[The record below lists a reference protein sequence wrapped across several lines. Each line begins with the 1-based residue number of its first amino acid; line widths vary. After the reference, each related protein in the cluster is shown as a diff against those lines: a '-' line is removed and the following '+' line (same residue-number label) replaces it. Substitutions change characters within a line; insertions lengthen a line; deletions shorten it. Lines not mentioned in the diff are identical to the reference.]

1 MGFGDSVASGA
12 QDVLEDTVTELRSVL
27 SDLQGLDLW
36 PPWDAAETIVRLVGR
51 AIEIASQPPEPD
63 PANLR
68 DAADEWRL
76 IAGTMER
83 AHTSLES
90 LHDETTPAIWEG
102 TAGNSFRSSV
112 TVLAGRVDTV
122 PEAARGVATA
132 LDTMAGSMDA
142 ARKRHAGAFDGLREH
157 LSITWDDL
165 LPWQLADKLAGIV
178 GEVIDAIRDLIG
190 AYEDAGSAGAAARRA
205 VTSAMDGIELPD
217 HLPGNVPSTI
227 DVVNEWSDGDGP
239 LDGSTL
245 TRYDDALA
253 AMSADQRAQVRQ
265 LLDGTADPAARAW
278 IMAAV
283 ASGLSG
289 DALGNYADQLGR
301 MSPSQLR
308 DLDPDS
314 FRGDQATQPDQTTC
328 GSSSLVMSRM
338 ENDPAYA
345 MWMQTGYDPVTGET
359 DPRTPAER
367 FADESETM
375 HVRTNLPLDRD
386 HDLQFPWPPQAGTQ
400 PWALAAEMSSDGGS
414 GVPGTS
420 YDVGLV
426 DPDDRGSSFDAVVRA
441 SEGGSTVPI
450 YVGDDTRPG
459 HVTLVT
465 ASEGGDTLS
474 VYDPSNGST
483 ITVSRDDWVNGTL
496 DVAGWS
502 EPWFVVVPES

>member
-1 MGFGDSVASGA
+1 MAFGDVA
-12 QDVLEDTVTELRSVL
+12 QDALEDTVTELRSVL
-27 SDLQGLDLW
+27 ADLQGIDLW
-36 PPWDAAETIVRLVGR
+36 PPWDAAETIVGLVGR
-51 AIEIASQPPEPD
+51 AIEIASQPPEPE

-68 DAADEWRL
+68 DTADEWRL
-76 IAGTMER
+76 IATTVDR

-90 LHDETTPAIWEG
+90 LHDETPPAVWEG
-102 TAGNSFRSSV
+102 EAGNAFRSSV
-112 TVLAGRVDTV
+112 TAFAGRIDTV
-122 PEAARGVATA
+122 PDAARGVATA
-132 LDTMAGSMDA
+132 LRTMASSMDA
-142 ARKRHAGAFDGLREH
+142 ARSRHADAFDGLREH

-165 LPWQLADKLAGIV
+165 LPWQLVDKLTGIV
-178 GEVIDAIRDLIG
+178 GEVIDAIQELIG
-190 AYEDAGSAGAAARRA
+190 AYEDATEATATARRA
-205 VTSAMDGIELPD
+205 VTGAMDGIELPH
-217 HLPGNVPSTI
+217 HLPDSVSAI
-227 DVVNEWSDGDGP
+227 DIVNEWSDDGGP

-245 TRYDDALA
+245 SRYDDAMA
-253 AMSADQRAQVRQ
+253 AMTPDERADVRR
-265 LLDGTADPAARAW
+265 LLESTDDPAARAW

-283 ASGLSG
+283 ASGLTG
-289 DALGNYADQLGR
+289 DALTNYADRVGE
-301 MSPSQLR
+301 MSPSELR
-308 DLDPDS
+308 DLDPGS
-314 FRGDQATQPDQTTC
+314 FRGDDAKQPDPTTC

-345 MWMQTGYDPVTGET
+345 LWMQTGYDPVTGAT

-367 FADESETM
+367 FADESQAM

-386 HDLQFPWPPQAGTQ
+386 HGLQFPWPTQAGTQ
-400 PWALAAEMSSDGGS
+400 PWALAAEMSAEGGS

-420 YDVGLV
+420 YDVSVV

-441 SEGGSTVPI
+441 SEGGTTVPI

-483 ITVSRDDWVNGTL
+483 ITVARDDWVNGTL
-496 DVAGWS
+496 EVAGWS

>member
-1 MGFGDSVASGA
+1 MGFGDSVVAGA
-12 QDVLEDTVTELRSVL
+12 QDVLEDTITELRSVL
-27 SDLQGLDLW
+27 ADLQGIDLW

-51 AIEIASQPPEPD
+51 AFEIASQPPEPD

-76 IAGTMER
+76 IASTVDR

-102 TAGNSFRSSV
+102 EAGNAFRSSV
-112 TVLAGRVDTV
+112 TAFAGRVDTV

-132 LDTMAGSMDA
+132 LGTMAGSMEA
-142 ARKRHAGAFDGLREH
+142 ARKRHADAFDGLRKH

-165 LPWQLADKLAGIV
+165 LPWQLADKLSGIV
-178 GEVIDAIRDLIG
+178 GEVVDAIQDLIG
-190 AYEDAGSAGAAARRA
+190 AYEDTGDAVATARRA
-205 VTSAMDGIELPD
+205 VTGAMDGIELPD
-217 HLPGNVPSTI
+217 HLPESVSAI
-227 DVVNEWSDGDGP
+227 DIVNEWSDDGGP

-245 TRYDDALA
+245 SRYDNALA
-253 AMSADQRAQVRQ
+253 GMTPDERAEVRR
-265 LLDGTADPAARAW
+265 LLESTDDPTARAW

-283 ASGLSG
+283 ASGLTG
-289 DALGNYADQLGR
+289 DALTNYADRVGE
-301 MSPSQLR
+301 MTPSELR
-308 DLDPDS
+308 DLDPS
-314 FRGDQATQPDQTTC
+314 NFRGDDAKQPDQTTC

-345 MWMQTGYDPVTGET
+345 LWMQTGYDPVTGET

-367 FADESETM
+367 FADESQAM
-375 HVRTNLPLDRD
+375 HVRTNLPVDRD

-400 PWALAAEMSSDGGS
+400 PWALAAEMSAEGGS

-420 YDVGLV
+420 YDVGVV
-426 DPDDRGSSFDAVVRA
+426 DPADRGSSFDAVVRA
-441 SEGGSTVPI
+441 SEGGTTVPI

-465 ASEGGDTLS
+465 ASEGGDSLS

-483 ITVSRDDWVNGTL
+483 VTVSRDDWVNGTL

>member
-1 MGFGDSVASGA
+1 MAFGDSVVRGA
-12 QDVLEDTVTELRSVL
+12 QDALEDTVTELRSVL
-27 SDLQGLDLW
+27 ADLQGIDLW

-51 AIEIASQPPEPD
+51 AIETASQPPEPD
-63 PANLR
+63 PADLR

-76 IAGTMER
+76 IAGTVDR

-90 LHDETTPAIWEG
+90 LHDETTSAIWEG
-102 TAGNSFRSSV
+102 EAGTAFRSSV
-112 TVLAGRVDTV
+112 TAFAGRLDTV

-132 LDTMAGSMDA
+132 LGTMASSMDA
-142 ARKRHAGAFDGLREH
+142 ARRRHADAFDGLREH

-165 LPWQLADKLAGIV
+165 LPWQLVDKLTGIV
-178 GEVIDAIRDLIG
+178 GEVIEAIQELIG
-190 AYEDAGSAGAAARRA
+190 AYEDAAEATATARRA
-205 VTSAMDGIELPD
+205 VTGAMDGIELPD
-217 HLPGNVPSTI
+217 HLPDSVSAI
-227 DVVNEWSDGDGP
+227 DIVNEWSDDDGP

-245 TRYDDALA
+245 SRYDE
-253 AMSADQRAQVRQ
+253 AMAGMTPDERAEVRR
-265 LLDGTADPAARAW
+265 LPEATDDPTARAW

-289 DALGNYADQLGR
+289 EALTNYADRVGQL
-301 MSPSQLR
+301 SPGDLR
-308 DLDPDS
+308 DLDPS
-314 FRGDQATQPDQTTC
+314 NFRGDDATQPDQTTC

-345 MWMQTGYDPVTGET
+345 LWMQTGYDPLTGET

-367 FADESETM
+367 FAEESQAM
-375 HVRTNLPLDRD
+375 HVRTNLPVDRD

-400 PWALAAEMSSDGGS
+400 PWALAAEMSAEGGS
-414 GVPGTS
+414 GVAGTS
-420 YDVGLV
+420 YDVSVV

-441 SEGGSTVPI
+441 SESGTTVPI

-465 ASEGGDTLS
+465 ASEGGDSLT

-483 ITVSRDDWVNGTL
+483 ITVSRDDWVDGTL

-502 EPWFVVVPES
+502 EPWFVVVPEP

>member
-1 MGFGDSVASGA
+1 MGFGDVA
-12 QDVLEDTVTELRSVL
+12 QDALEEAITELRSVL
-27 SDLQGLDLW
+27 ADLQGIDLW
-36 PPWDAAETIVRLVGR
+36 PPWDAADTIVRLVGR
-51 AIEIASQPPEPD
+51 AFEIASQPPEPD

-76 IAGTMER
+76 IASTVDR

-90 LHDETTPAIWEG
+90 LHDETTSAIWEG
-102 TAGNSFRSSV
+102 EAGNSFRSSV
-112 TVLAGRVDTV
+112 TVFAGRVDTV

-132 LDTMAGSMDA
+132 LDTMARSMEA
-142 ARKRHAGAFDGLREH
+142 ARKRHADAFDGLREH

-165 LPWQLADKLAGIV
+165 LPWQLVDKLSGIV
-178 GEVIDAIRDLIG
+178 GEVIDAIQDLVG
-190 AYEDAGSAGAAARRA
+190 AYEDAGEAGATARRG
-205 VTSAMDGIELPD
+205 VTGATDGIELPD
-217 HLPGNVPSTI
+217 HLPGAPGAVPSVI
-227 DVVNEWSDGDGP
+227 DLVNEWSDGDGP

-245 TRYDDALA
+245 SRYDDALSG
-253 AMSADQRAQVRQ
+253 MTPEQRAEVRR
-265 LLDGTADPAARAW
+265 LLEGADPAARAW

-289 DALGNYADQLGR
+289 DALTRYAHQLGEL
-301 MSPSQLR
+301 SPSELR
-308 DLDPDS
+308 DLDPGS
-314 FRGDQATQPDQTTC
+314 FRGDDATQPDQTTC
-328 GSSSLVMSRM
+328 GSSSLVMSKM

-345 MWMQTGYDPVTGET
+345 MWMQTGYDPLMGET
-359 DPRTPAER
+359 DPRTPEER
-367 FADESETM
+367 FADESEAM

-386 HDLQFPWPPQAGTQ
+386 NDLQFPWPPQAGTQ
-400 PWALAAEMSSDGGS
+400 PWALAAEMSADGGS

-420 YDVGLV
+420 YDVSVV
-426 DPDDRGSSFDAVVRA
+426 DPDNRGSSFDAVVRA
-441 SEGGSTVPI
+441 SEDGSTVPI

-465 ASEGGDTLS
+465 ASEGGDSLS

-502 EPWFVVVPES
+502 EPWFVVVPEP